1 MAFSPRNRT
10 SILQQFFSPVGQDVI
25 GNPNRRTASNFKVG
39 KGSLITFNYAFWK
52 NDAYPLVV
60 VSKSA
65 VGDKLWGVNLHYLT
79 FNYIKQILGMSYN
92 NPGFS
97 YDSIKSDKYVVGAYR
112 SYKWSGIRQVKVLDY
127 KFLLNLMSMVR
138 TFDPAEV
145 QIIRRQ
151 VQDQI
156 RQQIN
161 PKASQITTLGQGGTA
176 GPNTGE

>member
-1 MAFSPRNRT
+1 MALPRNRT
-10 SILQQFFSPVGQDVI
+10 DLLQQFFKPVRQDVI
-25 GNPNRRTASNFKVG
+25 ANPNKRIFSNFKVG
-39 KGSLITFNYAFWK
+39 KGSLISFNYVFWK

-79 FNYIKQILGMSYN
+79 FNYIKQILNSSYN
-92 NPGFS
+92 NPSFS
-97 YDSIKSDKYVVGAYR
+97 YNSIKNDKYIVNAYR

-127 KFLLNLMSMVR
+127 QFLLNIMATVR
-138 TFDPAEV
+138 SFDPAEV

-151 VQDQI
+151 VQEQI

-161 PKASQITTLGQGGTA
+161 PKANQITTL
-176 GPNTGE
+176 NTQTNPEING